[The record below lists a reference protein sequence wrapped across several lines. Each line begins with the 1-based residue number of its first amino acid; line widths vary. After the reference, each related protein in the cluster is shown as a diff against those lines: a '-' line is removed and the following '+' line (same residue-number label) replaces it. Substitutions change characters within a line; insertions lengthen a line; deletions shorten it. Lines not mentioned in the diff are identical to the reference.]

1 MSPEEE
7 FLGQVNSWD
16 LSERARDRWPFL
28 RVVAPG
34 FVDHVELG
42 RYLRGLLAS
51 GRWLTIRAVPRADP
65 EGPSDHVFDLYGQPA
80 SAQRPRRTNDGA
92 S

>member
-1 MSPEEE
+1 VSPGEE
-7 FLGQVNSWD
+7 FLGEVNSWE

-34 FVDHVELG
+34 FVDRVELG

-51 GRWLTIRAVPRADP
+51 GRWLAVRAVPRAGP
-65 EGPSDHVFDLYGQPA
+65 EGLSVHVFDLYGQPA
-80 SAQRPRRTNDGA
+80 DARCSPPSHGT